1 MLVKLTFSYDGSK
14 FQGSAS
20 QPHKNTVQDKLA
32 QVLGHL
38 GIYEKILF
46 ASRTDKGVHATNAVA
61 SVEIDEYFRDFVYL
75 KNKINYFAHPYI
87 HVKNIQQIPQTFQVR
102 FDVKKRKYYYVL
114 FHGNYNPFL
123 ASYVHFYP
131 KIDLNLASKIIS
143 IFEGEHDFKFFQ
155 KEGSNNKTTIRKIY
169 KSKVF
174 SYKDYSIFSF
184 EANGFLRSQI
194 RMMMAGIFK
203 VLETKISQDNL
214 KEQIDTK
221 KIHTRLLAPSSGLY
235 LSKIIY

>member
-75 KNKINYFAHPYI
+75 KTKLIILHILIYMLKIFNKYH
-87 HVKNIQQIPQTFQVR
+87 K
-102 FDVKKRKYYYVL
+102 L
-114 FHGNYNPFL
+114 
-123 ASYVHFYP
+123 
-131 KIDLNLASKIIS
+131 
-143 IFEGEHDFKFFQ
+143 FKF
-155 KEGSNNKTTIRKIY
+155 
-169 KSKVF
+169 
-174 SYKDYSIFSF
+174 
-184 EANGFLRSQI
+184 
-194 RMMMAGIFK
+194 
-203 VLETKISQDNL
+203 VLM
-214 KEQIDTK
+214 
-221 KIHTRLLAPSSGLY
+221 
-235 LSKIIY
+235 